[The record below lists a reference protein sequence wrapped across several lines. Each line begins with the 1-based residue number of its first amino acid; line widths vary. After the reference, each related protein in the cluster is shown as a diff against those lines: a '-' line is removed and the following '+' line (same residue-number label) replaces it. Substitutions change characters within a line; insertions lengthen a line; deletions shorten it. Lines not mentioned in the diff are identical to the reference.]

1 MTADNVLVVADGGLG
16 FVVGGT
22 SVAAPLW
29 AGFTALVNQQGA
41 LNGNSPVGFIN
52 PALYAIANNPAT
64 YAASFHDITVGDNTW
79 GGSPNLFKAFPGYD
93 LCTGLG
99 TPRSTNL
106 INAILTFSAP
116 VIHISP
122 PPPPYGST
130 MASVN
135 GSNPNGSWF
144 LFVQDDAPISSGMIA
159 NGWILNLTTA
169 DLVGTSG
176 DIELLVGAANT
187 NAFVGQN
194 ATFTVTVTNYGPS
207 LSTNIVVTDNLPLN
221 ATIVS
226 TNATQ
231 GVITRTGTT
240 LSWNVGNLALNAGAA
255 MTVTVKAQSTGNI
268 VNSATVSTGTPDP
281 NPDDDSA
288 FAGVNFVPLS
298 ATLTPVFTNG
308 GFHILIPG
316 PTNPSLTVIIQ
327 ANSNL
332 ISTNWVNVFTGA
344 PPIDFVDPAQS
355 SSVSRFYRA
364 ILLP

>member
-1 MTADNVLVVADGGLG
+1 
-16 FVVGGT
+16 
-22 SVAAPLW
+22 
-29 AGFTALVNQQGA
+29 
-41 LNGNSPVGFIN
+41 
-52 PALYAIANNPAT
+52 
-64 YAASFHDITVGDNTW
+64 
-79 GGSPNLFKAFPGYD
+79 
-93 LCTGLG
+93 
-99 TPRSTNL
+99 
-106 INAILTFSAP
+106 
-116 VIHISP
+116 
-122 PPPPYGST
+122 

-176 DIELLVGAANT
+176 DIELLVSAANT

-316 PTNPSLTVIIQ
+316 PTNPSLTVVIQ

-332 ISTNWVNVFTGA
+332 VSTNWVNVFTGA
-344 PPIDFVDPAQS
+344 PPIDFIEPAQS